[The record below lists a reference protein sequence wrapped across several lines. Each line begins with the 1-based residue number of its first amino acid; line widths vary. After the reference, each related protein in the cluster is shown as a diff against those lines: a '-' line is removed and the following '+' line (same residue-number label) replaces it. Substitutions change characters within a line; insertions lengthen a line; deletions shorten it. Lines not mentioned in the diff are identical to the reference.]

1 MNYRFF
7 FGTIFLFFAHISYGQ
22 FFYTDYDEASIWTK
36 MHNEYNKNNK
46 SNNNWEKFYNNY
58 LNTVQRTH
66 DFGVFLKI
74 DNDPN
79 YNLIYKHYD
88 LIGNGIISRYN
99 FKKNNF
105 EIHNSM
111 FFTNDSLEAL
121 RGYVRSIK
129 DLTMYTNQSF
139 IKYETSENSKINY
152 EIKLGRDFN
161 KIGYGM
167 GANLFLSNY
176 SRPLDQFSIK
186 IKYKNIGSLISV
198 IELDTLDLNGD
209 VFDRHLYLHTLS
221 YTYKNLNV
229 IFGES
234 IIISGINSSLRLKYL
249 NPFHLWSWENIGSAE
264 NGMNAFLF
272 SGVSLKLNEI
282 NRLYA
287 EILID
292 DINFHNKNAFFLNRY
307 AYLIGFHKIAFPFK
321 SSNIWFEFSSVL
333 NQVYQ
338 SFHLSHTYVHN
349 NFPIGHYLGND
360 FNLFR
365 IHYAQID
372 KNSKIKYYFDFAYSK
387 NGDNGIEKNF
397 TTPWENFDG
406 TLNKEYVPLEHPSNP
421 LKKEIEF
428 EIGIEINYDNKIYFI
443 SSIQS
448 QVHSINNST
457 MKNVNGSLRFWTYL
471 NFFKK

>member
-1 MNYRFF
+1 MNYRLF

-139 IKYETSENSKINY
+139 IKYETSENSKINF

-167 GANLFLSNY
+167 GANLF
-176 SRPLDQFSIK
+176 
-186 IKYKNIGSLISV
+186 
-198 IELDTLDLNGD
+198 
-209 VFDRHLYLHTLS
+209 
-221 YTYKNLNV
+221 
-229 IFGES
+229 
-234 IIISGINSSLRLKYL
+234 
-249 NPFHLWSWENIGSAE
+249 
-264 NGMNAFLF
+264 
-272 SGVSLKLNEI
+272 
-282 NRLYA
+282 
-287 EILID
+287 
-292 DINFHNKNAFFLNRY
+292 
-307 AYLIGFHKIAFPFK
+307 
-321 SSNIWFEFSSVL
+321 
-333 NQVYQ
+333 
-338 SFHLSHTYVHN
+338 
-349 NFPIGHYLGND
+349 
-360 FNLFR
+360 
-365 IHYAQID
+365 
-372 KNSKIKYYFDFAYSK
+372 
-387 NGDNGIEKNF
+387 
-397 TTPWENFDG
+397 
-406 TLNKEYVPLEHPSNP
+406 
-421 LKKEIEF
+421 
-428 EIGIEINYDNKIYFI
+428 
-443 SSIQS
+443 
-448 QVHSINNST
+448 
-457 MKNVNGSLRFWTYL
+457 
-471 NFFKK
+471 